1 RRRERP
7 FFGAAI
13 SEFLS
18 GSLRRRGLLLARD
31 AHPAGTLAAA
41 RVGLGALPANREAA
55 AVAPAPGGADL
66 LKAFDV
72 LRAAAA
78 EVTLH
83 LAGLDRLA
91 ELDDLVL
98 GQVLDLGVR
107 VDPGLLE
114 DVVGRRAADSEDVGE
129 PDLGSLVE
137 GDVDSRDARHQPCLC
152 LW

>member
-1 RRRERP
+1 
-7 FFGAAI
+7 
-13 SEFLS
+13 
-18 GSLRRRGLLLARD
+18 
-31 AHPAGTLAAA
+31 
-41 RVGLGALPANREAA
+41 
-55 AVAPAPGGADL
+55 AVAQAPGGADL

-72 LRAAAA
+72 LRALAA
-78 EVTLH
+78 EVPLP

-152 LW
+152 LWRGVGGVARGPPLPPGAPPSFPHHPLS